1 MAMEKVQVLHPLGG
15 TVTRLKHVETVEPK
29 KLSKNQRKK
38 LLKGYYSKEKHV
50 EMLTNIMHGKYYQ
63 SRANNKKGVLPSQ
76 WNTVFKSVI
85 KMPVDIQAH
94 IIREQEKRTQAI

>member
-1 MAMEKVQVLHPLGG
+1 MAMKKVIELHPLGG
-15 TVTRLKHVETVEPK
+15 TVVKLKHVETVEPK

-50 EMLTNIMHGKYYQ
+50 AMLTSIMNGKYYN
-63 SRANNKKGVLPSQ
+63 RKANNKKGILPSQ
-76 WNTVFKSVI
+76 WNTVFKSVM

-94 IIREQEKRTQAI
+94 MIREQEKRTAV

>member
-1 MAMEKVQVLHPLGG
+1 MAMKKVLELHPLGG
-15 TVTRLKHVETVEPK
+15 TVVKLKHVDDVEPK

-50 EMLTNIMHGKYYQ
+50 AMLTSIMNGKYYN
-63 SRANNKKGVLPSQ
+63 RKANNKKGILPSQ
-76 WNTVFKSVI
+76 WNTVFKSVM

-94 IIREQEKRTQAI
+94 MIREQEKRTAV

>member
-1 MAMEKVQVLHPLGG
+1 MAMKKVLELHPLGG
-15 TVTRLKHVETVEPK
+15 TVVKLKHVETVEPK

-50 EMLTNIMHGKYYQ
+50 AMLTSIMNGKYYN
-63 SRANNKKGVLPSQ
+63 RKANNKKGILPSQ
-76 WNTVFKSVI
+76 WNTVFKSVM

-94 IIREQEKRTQAI
+94 MIREQEKRTAV